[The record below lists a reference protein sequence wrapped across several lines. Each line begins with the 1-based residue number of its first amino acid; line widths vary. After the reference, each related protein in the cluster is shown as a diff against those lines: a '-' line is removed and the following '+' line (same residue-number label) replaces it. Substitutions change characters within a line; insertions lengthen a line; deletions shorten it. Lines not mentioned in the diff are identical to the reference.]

1 MIGNLNTRQMRH
13 LEQSKPAQ
21 CQQRRYD
28 YQGTVHA
35 VGTDIP
41 IQSVDGWVYQ
51 GYKREATEDGKG
63 HYLVA
68 TWRREVLL

>member
-1 MIGNLNTRQMRH
+1 MIGNLNTRQP
-13 LEQSKPAQ
+13 EQCRSK
-21 CQQRRYD
+21 RYD

-35 VGTDIP
+35 VGSDIP

-63 HYLVA
+63 YYLVA